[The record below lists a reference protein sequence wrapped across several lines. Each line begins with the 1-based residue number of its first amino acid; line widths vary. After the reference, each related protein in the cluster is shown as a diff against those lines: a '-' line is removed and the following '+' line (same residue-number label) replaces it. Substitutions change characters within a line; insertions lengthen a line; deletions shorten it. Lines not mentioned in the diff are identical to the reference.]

1 MGSSNTGVKDDS
13 TTDADTSTGDLPA
26 SNSGTFSEG
35 EKVLA
40 YHGPRIYEA
49 KVSFFCLFSRLFDF
63 FFLYFIVFY
72 RSVAP
77 FFAACSL
84 TN

>member
-13 TTDADTSTGDLPA
+13 TTDADTSTGDLPE
-26 SNSGTFSEG
+26 SSSGIFADG

-49 KVSFFCLFSRLFDF
+49 KVSFFFFFVYFLVLFDF
-63 FFLYFIVFY
+63 LFLSLFGFLSICCRFFV
-72 RSVAP
+72 V
-77 FFAACSL
+77 
-84 TN
+84 